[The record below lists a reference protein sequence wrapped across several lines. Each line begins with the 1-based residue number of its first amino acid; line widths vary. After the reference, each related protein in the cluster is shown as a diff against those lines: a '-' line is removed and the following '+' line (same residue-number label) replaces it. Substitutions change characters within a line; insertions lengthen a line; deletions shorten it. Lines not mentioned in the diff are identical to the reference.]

1 MVFLKCLDLNNY
13 IPRSLY
19 MKFLCPRNAIISRP
33 SLLAVSMRSPT
44 LGLFARPTKTTML
57 RRLKWDRISNFVRR
71 LIFCSID
78 DNSSIKNC
86 DYTSKAEHVIA
97 CSSSYIYNKRILT
110 KQCICN
116 LPAIAVFQII
126 KANAD
131 VRPHMYFPPNTK
143 SMTRSPIEIIIFSKK
158 TFHIRGK
165 LSFHWLFILK
175 TRYMSEMRHTI
186 FRRLDWTGRPRFTSP
201 VQSSTPNTVCPE
213 IIVKTADSAVLVPA
227 RY

>member
-19 MKFLCPRNAIISRP
+19 MKFLCPRNAIISRH
-33 SLLAVSMRSPT
+33 SLLAVSLRSPT

-57 RRLKWDRISNFVRR
+57 RRLKWGRISNFVRR
-71 LIFCSID
+71 LIFCSTD
-78 DNSSIKNC
+78 DNSLIKNC
-86 DYTSKAEHVIA
+86 DYTSKAEHVA

-131 VRPHMYFPPNTK
+131 VRPHVYFPPNTK